1 MTKIR
6 GKITKCFL
14 YGPRLVF
21 PDRVGGRYGKITC
34 KIIYLMLVRYII
46 LCLQGTVSFTFIV
59 LAFQVSFEEEG
70 IMSECRKRRCRRS
83 RRRPFFLTHVR
94 V

>member
-1 MTKIR
+1 
-6 GKITKCFL
+6 
-14 YGPRLVF
+14 
-21 PDRVGGRYGKITC
+21 
-34 KIIYLMLVRYII
+34 MLVRYII

-70 IMSECRKRRCRRS
+70 IMSECRKRRRRRS

>member
-6 GKITKCFL
+6 GKNNKMFSLWTEA
-14 YGPRLVF
+14 GF
-21 PDRVGGRYGKITC
+21 PGWVGGRYGKITC

-70 IMSECRKRRCRRS
+70 IMSECRKRRRRRS

>member
-1 MTKIR
+1 
-6 GKITKCFL
+6 
-14 YGPRLVF
+14 
-21 PDRVGGRYGKITC
+21 
-34 KIIYLMLVRYII
+34 MLVRYII

-59 LAFQVSFEEEG
+59 LAFQMSFEEEG

>member
-1 MTKIR
+1 MDR
-6 GKITKCFL
+6 GWFSRIGWVEDMERLRVRL
-14 YGPRLVF
+14 YIL
-21 PDRVGGRYGKITC
+21 
-34 KIIYLMLVRYII
+34 LLVRYII

>member
-1 MTKIR
+1 MDR
-6 GKITKCFL
+6 GWFSRI
-14 YGPRLVF
+14 GWVEDMERL
-21 PDRVGGRYGKITC
+21 RVR
-34 KIIYLMLVRYII
+34 LII

>member
-1 MTKIR
+1 
-6 GKITKCFL
+6 
-14 YGPRLVF
+14 
-21 PDRVGGRYGKITC
+21 
-34 KIIYLMLVRYII
+34 MLVRYII

-83 RRRPFFLTHVR
+83 RRLFSHTRAR
-94 V
+94 IIQGGEIE

>member
-1 MTKIR
+1 MDR
-6 GKITKCFL
+6 GWFSRIGWVEDMERLRVRL
-14 YGPRLVF
+14 Y
-21 PDRVGGRYGKITC
+21 
-34 KIIYLMLVRYII
+34 I